1 MVKVRI
7 EGEEGAFDG
16 LGRSAAGVLVK
27 HEEVKVF
34 LIGRSNFIEAT
45 EHLLDA
51 AADFCIEG
59 LKRIPDQHAKKI
71 FLSAASARI
80 ESKFRKEN

>member
-7 EGEEGAFDG
+7 EEEGAFDE
-16 LGRSAAGVLVK
+16 LGRLAAGVIVK
-27 HEEVKVF
+27 DEEVKVF

-45 EHLLDA
+45 GLLLDA
-51 AADFCIEG
+51 AADFCVEG
-59 LKRIPDQHAKKI
+59 LKGIPDQHAKKI